1 MTHPSTPA
9 QDRHDEVVHRCFQR
23 MAGWVSLVV
32 STINAEWPAFE
43 TLTSAAA
50 FSLSPVPSMMEAGA
64 ISSHSCKKKQSLTS
78 FGLMNQ

>member
-1 MTHPSTPA
+1 MKSPLSQDFPMTHPSTSA
-9 QDRHDEVVHRCFQR
+9 QDRHDEVVHRCFKR

-43 TLTSAAA
+43 TLTAAAA

-64 ISSHSCKKKQSLTS
+64 ILALLQKNKV
-78 FGLMNQ
+78 